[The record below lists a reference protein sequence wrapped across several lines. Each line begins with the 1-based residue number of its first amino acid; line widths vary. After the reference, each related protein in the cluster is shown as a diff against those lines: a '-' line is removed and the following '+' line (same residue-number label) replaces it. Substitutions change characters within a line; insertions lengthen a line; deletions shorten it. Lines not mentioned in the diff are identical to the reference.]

1 MLYSD
6 NDDADDDSDHG
17 IPLDAFLEGFNMS
30 HSVRYSELDYQ
41 VCNGRTGPI
50 LKIRKPKLMEIK
62 PRQGRGGVLRIL
74 WLL

>member
-41 VCNGRTGPI
+41 VCNEGLGPF
-50 LKIRKPKLMEIK
+50 
-62 PRQGRGGVLRIL
+62 
-74 WLL
+74 